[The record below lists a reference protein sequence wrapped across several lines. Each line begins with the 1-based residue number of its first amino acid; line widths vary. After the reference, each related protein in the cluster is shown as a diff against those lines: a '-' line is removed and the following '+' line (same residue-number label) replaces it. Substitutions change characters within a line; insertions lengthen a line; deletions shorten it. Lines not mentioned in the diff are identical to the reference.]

1 MPSLKLLNGV
11 KLDGKTVLIYL
22 FTAIV
27 SFLVRGAVVYG
38 CYNYIVPKLVASRA
52 NSKNNIYNNF
62 RSISYSDSLV
72 LVILVSSLLKC
83 N

>member
-1 MPSLKLLNGV
+1 MKMPSLKLLNG
-11 KLDGKTVLIYL
+11 KTILIYL
-22 FTAIV
+22 LTAIV

-38 CYNYIVPKLVASRA
+38 CYNYIVPKLVVSKS
-52 NSKNNIYNNF
+52 NSKNNVYNTF